1 MNRRHFLQASATGL
15 AAAFASP
22 LGAAAG
28 PDVKFPTDPHARLA
42 VASYPFRKEF
52 DPKHG
57 KLTLLDFPKMVAD
70 RFGVAG
76 IEPLDEHFHSTDA
89 AFLNK
94 FRKALAAANS
104 HVVNIAVGRLHGSFY
119 DLDPNKRKTAIDNA
133 RHWVNVAGAIGSP
146 GIRAHIQSARGAQP
160 DVDRTADS
168 LSALAVY
175 ASQKRIVV
183 SLENDDPHSED
194 AFFIVKVLEKV
205 NNPWLRA
212 LPDFCNSMILGK
224 GSQYN
229 YDAVTAMFAHAYSI
243 CHVKDSET
251 DNGKLYT
258 IDMARTFR
266 IAKAAGYRG
275 YFSMEWDAEG
285 DPYENTKRLIAE
297 SMSNL
302 S

>member
-1 MNRRHFLQASATGL
+1 MNRRHFLQTSLAGL
-15 AAAFASP
+15 AAASASR
-22 LGAAAG
+22 LSAAAG
-28 PDVKFPTDPHARLA
+28 PNVKFPTDPHARLA
-42 VASYPFRKEF
+42 VASYPFRKDL

-57 KLTLLDFPKMVAD
+57 KLTLLDFPKMIAD
-70 RFGVAG
+70 RFGVSG
-76 IEPLDEHFHSTDA
+76 IEPLDEHFPSTDA
-89 AFLNK
+89 TFLNK
-94 FRKALAAANS
+94 FRKALAASHS

-133 RHWVNVAGAIGSP
+133 RHWVDVAGAIGSP
-146 GIRAHIQSARGAQP
+146 GIRTHIQSARGTQP
-160 DVDRTADS
+160 DVDRTAGS

-194 AFFIVKVLEKV
+194 AFFIVQVLEKV

-224 GSQYN
+224 GDQYN

-251 DNGKLYT
+251 DNGKLYN
-258 IDMARTFR
+258 IDIAKTFG
-266 IAKAAGYRG
+266 IAKAANYRG

-285 DPYENTKRLIAE
+285 DPYENTKRLVAE

>member
-1 MNRRHFLQASATGL
+1 MNRRHFLQTSIAGL
-15 AAAFASP
+15 AAVSP
-22 LGAAAG
+22 SRAATG
-28 PDVKFPTDPHARLA
+28 PDVKFPADPHARLA
-42 VASYPFRKEF
+42 VASYPFRKDL

-57 KLTLLDFPKMVAD
+57 KLTLLEFPKMIAD

-76 IEPLDEHFHSTDA
+76 IEPLDEHFPSTDA
-89 AFLNK
+89 TFLGK
-94 FRKALAAANS
+94 FRKALAAAHS
-104 HVVNIAVGRLHGSFY
+104 HVVNIAVGRLHSSFY

-133 RHWVNVAGAIGSP
+133 RHWVDVAGAIGSP
-146 GIRAHIQSARGAQP
+146 GIRAHIQSARGTQP
-160 DVDRTADS
+160 DVDRTAGS

-194 AFFIVKVLEKV
+194 AFFIVQVLEKV

-224 GSQYN
+224 GDQYN

-251 DNGKLYT
+251 DNGKLYNV
-258 IDMARTFR
+258 DMAKTFG
-266 IAKAAGYRG
+266 IAKAANYRG

-285 DPYENTKRLIAE
+285 DPYENTKRLVAE
-297 SMSNL
+297 SL
-302 S
+302 SDLS